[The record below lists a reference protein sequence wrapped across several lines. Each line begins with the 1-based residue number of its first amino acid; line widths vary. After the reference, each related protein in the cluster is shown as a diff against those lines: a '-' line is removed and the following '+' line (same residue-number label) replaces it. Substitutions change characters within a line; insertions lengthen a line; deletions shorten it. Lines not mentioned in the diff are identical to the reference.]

1 MIWNSHTVLDSVGFV
16 ILCPE
21 RNWGGLKVSALT
33 ARDTFPTADVVC
45 CVPADTT
52 DAEVEE
58 FSTVSRVTR
67 GGQSITALINR
78 GVAEV
83 AGEWAFVFM
92 AGNPVRE
99 SVLRKYERFVR
110 SDRDIVYPVVNRQWE
125 FPTASINGLLLN
137 RRTAR
142 AVGPFAEK
150 EDDLRLVKL
159 FWALDAIENGCQFRA
174 LVGAHL

>member
-1 MIWNSHTVLDSVGFV
+1 MTANTTPVLESVGFV

-33 ARDTFPTADVVC
+33 ARDAFPAADVVC

-58 FSTVSRVTR
+58 FSTVARVLR
-67 GGQSITALINR
+67 GGCSITGLINR
-78 GVAEV
+78 GVADV
-83 AGEWAFVFM
+83 NGEWAFVFM

-99 SVLRKYERFVR
+99 AVLRKYERFVR
-110 SDRDIVYPVVNRQWE
+110 SDRDIVYPVVNRRWE

-137 RRTAR
+137 RRTVER
-142 AVGPFAEK
+142 VGPFAEK
-150 EDDLRLVKL
+150 EDDISLVKL